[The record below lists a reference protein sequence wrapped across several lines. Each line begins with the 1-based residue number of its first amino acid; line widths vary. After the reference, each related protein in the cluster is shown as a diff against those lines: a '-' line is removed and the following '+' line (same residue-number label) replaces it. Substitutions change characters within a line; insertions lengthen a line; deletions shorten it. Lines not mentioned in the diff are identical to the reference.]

1 MASLLACMSQ
11 YSDGIEFDILNKP
24 LHLTKILLK
33 TRNILRMKFHKEGW
47 PSLFIVLAFSAIIIS
62 IAHYFFPEFAIAQW
76 FAYLLSA
83 FLTITI
89 LQFFRHPI
97 RKFTLGE
104 NLIISPADGKI
115 VVIEE
120 TEELEYFKGRRL
132 QVSVFMSPT
141 NVHVNRYPISG
152 EVSFFKYHPGK
163 FLVAYDPK
171 SSTDNERTTVVVKHK
186 NGTEILFRQ
195 IAGALARRIVWYCKQ
210 GDEAEQC
217 QEMGFIKFG
226 SRVDL
231 FFPIGTKLNVKI
243 GDVVK
248 GSQTVL
254 AEL

>member
-120 TEELEYFKGRRL
+120 TEELEYFKAKRL

-210 GDEAEQC
+210 GDNAEQC